1 MRVSIDCTPLLIR
14 SAGVKTYLYHW
25 TQALRRYAGRDA
37 IELFPYL
44 DSLGALNHE
53 GTLIGSGG
61 TMARILLVYF
71 ANIRR
76 NPILDLLSSDI
87 DVFHATNQVRNP
99 PRQKKLTTT
108 IHDLT
113 CWIMPE
119 MHRPAT
125 VAGDKLFAERILRR
139 CDGIIAVS
147 ENSRRDAIERLGL
160 SPDKIEVIYH
170 GVSEAFFDTRPE
182 QVEAA
187 KRKYALAKPYLLFVG
202 TVEPRKN
209 LDALLD
215 AYEGLSE
222 ELRGEFSLVIAGSIG
237 WAKTSTVARLRSPE
251 SSARYLGYLPEE
263 DLPLLTAGAAAC
275 VYPSLYEGFGLP
287 VAQSLAAGIPV
298 VTSNVSSLPEIAG
311 DAAVL
316 VDPRSV
322 EEIRSGIEKVL
333 LSSTLREQL
342 SAAARARGALFRWDE
357 AARKSWQFFEKVCG
371 E

>member
-1 MRVSIDCTPLLIR
+1 
-14 SAGVKTYLYHW
+14 
-25 TQALRRYAGRDA
+25 
-37 IELFPYL
+37 
-44 DSLGALNHE
+44 
-53 GTLIGSGG
+53 
-61 TMARILLVYF
+61 
-71 ANIRR
+71 
-76 NPILDLLSSDI
+76 
-87 DVFHATNQVRNP
+87 
-99 PRQKKLTTT
+99 
-108 IHDLT
+108 
-113 CWIMPE
+113 MPE

-147 ENSRRDAIERLGL
+147 ENSRRDAVEHLGI

-215 AYEGLSE
+215 AYEGLSD
-222 ELRGEFSLVIAGSIG
+222 ELRSEFSLVIAGSIG
-237 WAKTSTVARLRSPE
+237 WAKASTVARLQSPE

-263 DLPLLTAGAAAC
+263 DLPLLTAGATAC

-287 VAQSLAAGIPV
+287 VAQSLAAGVPV

-316 VDPRSV
+316 IDPRSI

-342 SAAARARGALFRWDE
+342 SVAARARGALFRWDE

>member
-25 TQALRRYAGRDA
+25 VQALRRQAGDDA
-37 IELFPYL
+37 VRLFPYL
-44 DSLGALNHE
+44 DSLGALHHE
-53 GTLIGSGG
+53 KTLIGTSA
-61 TMARILLVYF
+61 TTARILLLYF
-71 ANIRR
+71 ANIGR
-76 NPILDLLSSDI
+76 NPVLEWLSSGVDL
-87 DVFHATNQVRNP
+87 FHATNQVRNP
-99 PRQKKLTTT
+99 PRKKKLTTT

-139 CDGIIAVS
+139 CDGLIAVS
-147 ENSRRDAIERLGL
+147 ESSRRDAIEHLGL
-160 SPDKIEVIYH
+160 SPEKIQVIHH
-170 GVSEAFFDTRPE
+170 GVSEAFFQTRPE

-215 AYEGLSE
+215 AYEGLSR
-222 ELRGEFSLVIAGSIG
+222 ELRNEYSLVIAGSIG
-237 WAKTSTVARLRSPE
+237 WAAPRTVERLRSPE
-251 SSARYLGYLPEE
+251 SRARYLGYVPEA
-263 DLPLLTAGAAAC
+263 DLPLLTAGATAS

-287 VAQSLAAGIPV
+287 VAQSLAAGVPA

-316 VDPRSV
+316 VDPRST
-322 EEIRSGIEKVL
+322 EDIRRGIEKML

-342 SAAARARGALFRWDE
+342 SAAARRRGALFQWEE
-357 AARKSWQFFEKVCG
+357 AARQSWRFFEKVCG
-371 E
+371 G